1 VEISSSISQEN
12 PIQERQSIIAQA
24 KARGLQLSEDGMSW
38 VPINPKSSNLSLSQ
52 SNMKIVKELPSELSL
67 DDNNVMILK
76 NENLDNSQAAVIIIF
91 YLFITVIIVIPSFWL
106 VSNIVYFLFWCL
118 TFQWWNGDSFTPL
131 SFFEIFSILG

>member
-12 PIQERQSIIAQA
+12 SIQERQSIISQA
-24 KARGLQLSEDGMSW
+24 SARGLQLSEDGHSW
-38 VPINPKSSNLSLSQ
+38 VPINTESRNLPLDK
-52 SNMKIVKELPSELSL
+52 NNAIIVK
-67 DDNNVMILK
+67 
-76 NENLDNSQAAVIIIF
+76 NEQLDNSQATVIIIF

-131 SFFEIFSILG
+131 SFFEIFSLFG